1 MLTWLFGEVER
12 NEVHVSTPTT
22 CAGYLELE
30 KARVPWFLSIDINH
44 IPAEIKAK
52 GQRTYRS
59 ITLDGEEIEFSGGF
73 TDLHT
78 LVYQQTLAGQGFG
91 LEEAKTAIQ
100 IVHDI
105 RFAEPAGK
113 TQTSHPLLNQ

>member
-1 MLTWLFGEVER
+1 M
-12 NEVHVSTPTT
+12 
-22 CAGYLELE
+22 
-30 KARVPWFLSIDINH
+30 
-44 IPAEIKAK
+44 
-52 GQRTYRS
+52 
-59 ITLDGEEIEFSGGF
+59 EFSGGF

-105 RFAEPAGK
+105 RNTAPTGVHYN
-113 TQTSHPLLNQ
+113 SHPILKEHRN

>member
-1 MLTWLFGEVER
+1 
-12 NEVHVSTPTT
+12 
-22 CAGYLELE
+22 LE
-30 KARVPWFLSIDINH
+30 KAQVLWFLSIDINH

>member
-1 MLTWLFGEVER
+1 
-12 NEVHVSTPTT
+12 
-22 CAGYLELE
+22 
-30 KARVPWFLSIDINH
+30 LSIDINH
-44 IPAEIKAK
+44 IPAEVKAK

-78 LVYQQTLAGQGFG
+78 LVYQQTLAGEGFG

-105 RFAEPAGK
+105 RFAESTGK

>member
-1 MLTWLFGEVER
+1 MIGFDHLKAAIQYLHEILTLIGEDRRKLPALVVLFLG
-12 NEVHVSTPTT
+12 VSLLDF
-22 CAGYLELE
+22 AGLGLIAPY
-30 KARVPWFLSIDINH
+30 
-44 IPAEIKAK
+44 
-52 GQRTYRS
+52 

-78 LVYQQTLAGQGFG
+78 LVYQHTLEGQGFG

-105 RFAEPAGK
+105 RIVEPSGI
-113 TQTSHPLLNQ
+113 TTTSHPFLKEN